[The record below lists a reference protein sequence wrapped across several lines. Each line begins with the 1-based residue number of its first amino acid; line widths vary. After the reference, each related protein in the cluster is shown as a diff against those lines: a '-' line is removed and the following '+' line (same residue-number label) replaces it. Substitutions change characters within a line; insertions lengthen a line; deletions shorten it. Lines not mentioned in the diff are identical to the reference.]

1 MISFKYRYISV
12 VLVLLSSCSNDD
24 FSDEYTNGTLLS
36 EVRVGNEVYYRY
48 TYTEADIILEE
59 KSKFHY
65 SKYQYNSN
73 NQLIISEHY
82 WDESI
87 ASSSSNVIQQAIERK
102 DWVTPENTEK
112 DSHNNF
118 QYNSDGKLIKR
129 ITHRENMGDESVDQF
144 SYNSQNQIAK
154 RIWYRG
160 NKESGYDLYFY
171 DNKGNLNKQQ
181 RYYIL
186 ENGEHQLQTTTEYEF
201 DNKNN
206 PYFSLRSLLIPGQ
219 NTNVNNIVK
228 ETYTLHFEVDKFI
241 QPVQIKEYSYE
252 YNSMDYPVKRSDG
265 WEFIYN

>member
-1 MISFKYRYISV
+1 MTSFKYHFITV
-12 VLVLLSSCSNDD
+12 VLVLLSSCSNDN
-24 FSDEYTNGTLLS
+24 FSDEIASRILLS
-36 EVRVGNEVYYRY
+36 EVRVGNEVNYRY
-48 TYTEADIILEE
+48 TYTEADLILEE

-82 WDESI
+82 WDERI
-87 ASSSSNVIQQAIERK
+87 ASSSSNVIQQAIERT

-112 DSHNNF
+112 DSYNNF

-129 ITHRENMGDESVDQF
+129 ITHRENTGDESVDQF

-171 DNKGNLNKQQ
+171 DKKGNLNKQQ

-186 ENGEHQLQTTTEYEF
+186 ENGEQQLQTTTEYEF

-206 PYFSLRSLLIPGQ
+206 PYFSFRSLLIPGQ

-228 ETYTLHFEVDKFI
+228 KIYTLHFEVDKFI
-241 QPVQIKEYSYE
+241 QPVQTTEYSYE
-252 YNSMDYPVKRSDG
+252 YNSLDYPVKRSDG

>member
-1 MISFKYRYISV
+1 MISFKYRFISV

-82 WDESI
+82 WDERI
-87 ASSSSNVIQQAIERK
+87 ASSSSGTLESAMQRTE
-102 DWVTPENTEK
+102 WVNPGNTKK
-112 DSHNNF
+112 DSYF
-118 QYNSDGKLIKR
+118 SFEYQKSGTLEKR
-129 ITHRENMGDESVDQF
+129 IVHRLNNNTSSFDLF
-144 SYNSQNQIAK
+144 SYNKQGKID
-154 RIWYRG
+154 RRTWYDDD
-160 NKESGYDLYFY
+160 KESGFDTYSYDER
-171 DNKGNLNKQQ
+171 GNLIKKE
-181 RYYIL
+181 RFHIL
-186 ENGEHQLQTTTEYEF
+186 NNGSHELQTTTEYEF

-241 QPVQIKEYSYE
+241 QPVQITEYSYE
-252 YNSMDYPVKRSDG
+252 YNLMDYPVKRSDG
-265 WEFIYN
+265 WEFIYK